1 LQCHFLVN
9 KKLNQINELRQ
20 GMPMQ
25 AAIYSAQASCL
36 RAVETL
42 PLVWQAF
49 SFKMS
54 LKTAQ
59 IKAFSWRA

>member
-1 LQCHFLVN
+1 
-9 KKLNQINELRQ
+9 
-20 GMPMQ
+20 MPMQ
-25 AAIYSAQASCL
+25 AAIYSAQSTFL
-36 RAVETL
+36 QAVEIL

-49 SFKMS
+49 SFKMT